1 MVSRVAMGEW
11 QGKSWWSSDLKM
23 SFTNDILMFAG
34 DENMPRLRVE
44 RYYAEVDPDDI
55 SNSHQ

>member
-1 MVSRVAMGEW
+1 
-11 QGKSWWSSDLKM
+11 M